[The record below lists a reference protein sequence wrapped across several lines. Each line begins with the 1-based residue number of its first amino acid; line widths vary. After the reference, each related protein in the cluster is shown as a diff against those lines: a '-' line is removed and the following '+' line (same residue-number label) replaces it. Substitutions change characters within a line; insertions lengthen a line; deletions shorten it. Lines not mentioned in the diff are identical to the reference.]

1 MMAYDL
7 YPWSPYDIHQIK
19 EKEKKRGF
27 GGLKFLGLHC
37 SSNVIL
43 LCIHG

>member
-19 EKEKKRGF
+19 EKKKRGF

-43 LCIHG
+43 LCIYG